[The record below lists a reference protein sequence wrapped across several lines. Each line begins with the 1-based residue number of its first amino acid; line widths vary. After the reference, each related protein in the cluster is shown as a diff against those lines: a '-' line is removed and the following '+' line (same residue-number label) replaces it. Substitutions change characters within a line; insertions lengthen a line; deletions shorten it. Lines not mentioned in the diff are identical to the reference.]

1 MKELRLFIAVRPP
14 DDALAAVASVREG
27 LRERTGLEAVRWVR
41 DENLHVTLA
50 FLGATDPARID
61 EPVEAMERAAAA
73 AGGPID
79 LELAAPGAFPN
90 LRRPRT
96 LWVGVTDRDGTLG
109 RLEEE
114 LHAGLVDLGYEL
126 DEKPFRPHITIGY
139 VRKRV
144 DPAQRRAIGD
154 AVGEADSPERTF
166 RVGELVLVK
175 SVVARGGSRYSDLR
189 SVSLES

>member
-14 DDALAAVASVREG
+14 EDALAAVASAREA

-50 FLGATDPARID
+50 FLGDTDSTRID
-61 EPVEAMERAAAA
+61 ELVDAMERAAAA
-73 AGGPID
+73 AGPIG

-96 LWVGVTDRDGTLG
+96 LWVGVTDRDGALG
-109 RLEEE
+109 RLERD
-114 LHAGLVDLGYEL
+114 LRAALVDLGYEL

-139 VRKRV
+139 VRKRT
-144 DPAQRRAIGD
+144 DPTQRRAIGD
-154 AVGEADSPERTF
+154 AVGEENPPHRAFRAD
-166 RVGELVLVK
+166 ELVLVK
-175 SVVARGGSRYSDLR
+175 STLGPGGSRYSDLR
-189 SVSLES
+189 TVSLDS